1 MLLTYSLNISAEI
14 AYARK
19 WAFSRNPAYYNFD
32 DIGGDCTN
40 FISQC
45 LYAGGAVMNYTRD
58 TGWYYISLRDR
69 ASAWTSVHYFYQ
81 FVINNKSVGIYG
93 KEVPLSQA
101 QKGDVIQLGM
111 GKFHHSLLVVDVR
124 QNIPYVSAHTEN
136 AFNQPITAY
145 IYDRIRCLH
154 IIGARKYQ

>member
-1 MLLTYSLNISAEI
+1 MLLTYSLNIPAEI

-58 TGWYYISLRDR
+58 TGWYYISLHDR
-69 ASAWTSVHYFYQ
+69 SAAWTSVQYFYQ

-93 KEVPLSQA
+93 EEIPLSQA
-101 QKGDVIQLGM
+101 KRGDVIQLGM
-111 GKFHHSLLVVDVR
+111 GKFHHSLLVVDVKR
-124 QNIPYVSAHTEN
+124 NIPYVSAHTEN
-136 AFNQPITAY
+136 AFNKPITAY